1 MVVRRA
7 LYNRKSRAA
16 KAYLSTQLSSR
27 EDSMSEVVLDAKGLT
42 KTYGDMNAVDNLD
55 LQVFKGEVYS
65 MLGPN
70 GAGKTTT
77 VEILEGL
84 RNPTS
89 GTATVF
95 GFDVQK
101 DYDKVRS
108 KVGVLPQTFEPWDRI
123 RPPEAIAYWAGL
135 FGRKMT
141 AKEIHGL
148 LEMVDLAHKDK
159 VWGERLS
166 GGEKR
171 RLGIAMAL
179 VGDPELVFLDEPTT
193 GLDPQARRGLWEI
206 IHALGDAGK
215 TVVSGSPEELVNLYG
230 GGTRVVLRGA
240 GDVGVAALE
249 KLGYKGTVH
258 NRDVTAQV
266 PALMRT
272 KDFITQINQS
282 GIAYKDFETKRPSLE
297 DVFFNMVGGRME
309 EGVLKQ

>member
-1 MVVRRA
+1 
-7 LYNRKSRAA
+7 
-16 KAYLSTQLSSR
+16 
-27 EDSMSEVVLDAKGLT
+27 MSEVVLEATGLV
-42 KTYGDMNAVDNLD
+42 KTYGDLNAVDNLD

-89 GTATVF
+89 GTAKVF
-95 GFDVQK
+95 GLDVMK

-108 KVGVLPQTFEPWDRI
+108 KVGVLPQTFEPWDRL
-123 RPPEAIAYWAGL
+123 RPPEAIEYWASL

-141 AKEIHGL
+141 KRDIHAL
-148 LEMVDLAHKDK
+148 LEKVDLAHKDK

-179 VGDPELVFLDEPTT
+179 VGDPELIFLDEPTT
-193 GLDPQARRGLWEI
+193 GLDPQARKGLWGI

-215 TVVSGSPEELVNLYG
+215 TVFLTTHYLEEAENLADRVSIMNKGKIVVSGSPEELVNLYG
-230 GGTRVVLRGA
+230 GGTHVILRGA
-240 GDVGVAALE
+240 GEPGMASLE
-249 KLGYKGTVH
+249 KLGYKSTIH
-258 NRDVTAQV
+258 DRDVTVHV
-266 PALMRT
+266 PSLMRT
-272 KDFITQINQS
+272 KDFMVQINQT
-282 GIAYKDFETKRPSLE
+282 GIGYKDFETRRPSLE

-309 EGVLKQ
+309 EGVLK

>member
-1 MVVRRA
+1 
-7 LYNRKSRAA
+7 
-16 KAYLSTQLSSR
+16 
-27 EDSMSEVVLDAKGLT
+27 MSEVVLEATGLV
-42 KTYGDMNAVDNLD
+42 KTYGDLNAVDNLD

-89 GTATVF
+89 GSAKVF
-95 GFDVQK
+95 GLDVMK

-108 KVGVLPQTFEPWDRI
+108 KVGVLPQTFEPWDRL
-123 RPPEAIAYWAGL
+123 RPPEAIAYWASL
-135 FGRKMT
+135 FGRKMS
-141 AKEIHGL
+141 KKDIHAL
-148 LEMVDLAHKDK
+148 LQKVDLAHKDK

-179 VGDPELVFLDEPTT
+179 VGDPELIFLDEPTT
-193 GLDPQARRGLWEI
+193 GLDPQARKGLWEI

-215 TVVSGSPEELVNLYG
+215 TVFLTTHYLEEAENLADRVSIMNKGKIVVSGSPEELVNLYG
-230 GGTRVVLRGA
+230 GGTHVILRGA
-240 GDVGVAALE
+240 GEPGMASLE
-249 KLGYKGTVH
+249 KLGYKSTIH
-258 NRDVTAQV
+258 DRDVTVHV
-266 PALMRT
+266 PSLMRT
-272 KDFITQINQS
+272 KDFMVQINQT
-282 GIAYKDFETKRPSLE
+282 GIGYKDFETRRPSLE

-309 EGVLKQ
+309 EGVLK

>member
-1 MVVRRA
+1 
-7 LYNRKSRAA
+7 
-16 KAYLSTQLSSR
+16 
-27 EDSMSEVVLDAKGLT
+27 MSEIVLEAKGLV
-42 KTYGDMNAVDNLD
+42 KTYGDLNAVDNLD

-84 RNPTS
+84 RDPTS
-89 GTATVF
+89 GTAKVF

-108 KVGVLPQTFEPWDRI
+108 KVGILPQTFEPWDRI

-135 FGRKMT
+135 FGRKMS
-141 AKEIHGL
+141 KKDIHEL
-148 LEMVDLAHKDK
+148 LKMVDLAHKDK
-159 VWGERLS
+159 VGGERLS

-179 VGDPELVFLDEPTT
+179 VGEPELIFLDEPTT

-206 IHALGDAGK
+206 IQSLADVGK
-215 TVVSGSPEELVNLYG
+215 TVFLTTHYLEEAENLADRVSIMNKGKIIVSGSPEELVNLYG
-230 GGTRVVLRGA
+230 GGTHVVLRGA
-240 GDVGVAALE
+240 GEDGAKALE
-249 KLGYKGTVH
+249 KLGYKSTVH
-258 NRDVTAQV
+258 NRDVTAHV
-266 PALMRT
+266 PGLMRT
-272 KDFITQINQS
+272 KDFMAQINQA

-297 DVFFNMVGGRME
+297 EVFFNMVGGRME